1 MWWFFGAWLMAGTCS
16 RKVPL
21 FLACF
26 WLVGSMFPYSTCI
39 CLTVA
44 VWPLILKTCV
54 RATPYH
60 TYLPPIPFKI
70 AQYFFLPIYR
80 SHCACALRDCRLIVH
95 TITGVCWIFHSRK
108 ISKYLYCACIPTY
121 LCTLYR
127 ESSVN
132 ASSDSA
138 ISDNTS
144 FYKISQNS
152 VNAKFH
158 YHNLL

>member
-1 MWWFFGAWLMAGTCS
+1 MCWFFGAWLMAGTCS

-54 RATPYH
+54 RATPYY

-80 SHCACALRDCRLIVH
+80 SHCACALRDCRLIVWLIVH
-95 TITGVCWIFHSRK
+95 TITGVNFKILVPCLYTGPSPNVNSHSVIFHNM
-108 ISKYLYCACIPTY
+108 I
-121 LCTLYR
+121 
-127 ESSVN
+127 
-132 ASSDSA
+132 
-138 ISDNTS
+138 
-144 FYKISQNS
+144 
-152 VNAKFH
+152 
-158 YHNLL
+158 LLAVFKKLS